1 MSPRPLEEVTGRLSE
16 IEALDGLA
24 EWAQKIVRTAVPQ
37 ESRLKDV
44 LSGTWL
50 GHPAHPPLTD
60 VVIGAWTGALVLDL
74 FGDERSDGAARR
86 LVGAGILAAV
96 PTALTGLSDWAELR
110 DGARRLGAVH
120 ALGNSTALVLNT
132 LSWAVRG
139 NGRRR
144 TGVALSLLAFGAA
157 SASAWLGGHLAFGKG
172 VGVDQTVFQES
183 PSEWTEVAEP
193 GDLTE
198 GALVR
203 REVDGVGVLLVRSE
217 GAIHAVADRCNHR
230 GCSLSE
236 GELRDGTIVCPCH
249 GSAFRLDGTLVKGP
263 ATASQPA
270 FEVRA
275 AGGRVEIRQ
284 PQAS

>member
-1 MSPRPLEEVTGRLSE
+1 MSPRPLEDVTGRLSE
-16 IEALDGLA
+16 IEAVDA
-24 EWAQKIVRTAVPQ
+24 PSDWAQKIVRTAVPQ

-110 DGARRLGAVH
+110 DGTRRLGAVH

-139 NGRRR
+139 KSRRN
-144 TGVALSLLAFGAA
+144 TGVALSLLAYGAA
-157 SASAWLGGHLAFGKG
+157 SASAWLGGHLVFGKG
-172 VGVDQTVFQES
+172 VGVDQTVFQQS
-183 PSEWTEVAEP
+183 PSEWTGVAEP
-193 GDLTE
+193 GELTE

-203 REVDGVGVLLVRSE
+203 REVDGVGILLVRSE
-217 GAIHAVADRCNHR
+217 GEIHAIADRCNHR
-230 GCSLSE
+230 GCSLSA
-236 GELRDGTIVCPCH
+236 GELRDDTIVCPCH

-270 FEVRA
+270 FEARA

-284 PQAS
+284 AQAS

>member
-1 MSPRPLEEVTGRLSE
+1 MEDGAERLSE
-16 IEALDGLA
+16 LEAADGVS
-24 EWAQKIVRTAVPQ
+24 EWAQKAVRGAVPQ
-37 ESRLKDV
+37 ESRLKDA

-50 GHPAHPPLTD
+50 GHPVHPPLTD
-60 VVIGAWTGALVLDL
+60 VVIGTWTGALLLDL

-86 LVGAGILAAV
+86 LLGLGVVAAV

-110 DGARRLGAVH
+110 GGTRRLGAVH
-120 ALGNSTALVLNT
+120 ALGNSTALVVNT
-132 LSWAVRG
+132 LSWAARG
-139 NGRRR
+139 RGRRG

-172 VGVDQTVFQES
+172 VGVDQTVFDDG
-183 PSEWTEVAEP
+183 PTDWTQVAEP
-193 GDLTE
+193 GELTE
-198 GALVR
+198 DALVR
-203 REVDGVGVLLVRSE
+203 KEVGRVGVLLVRSE
-217 GAIHAVADRCNHR
+217 GTIHAIADRCNHR

-249 GSAFRLDGTLVKGP
+249 GSAFRLDGTVVKGP
-263 ATASQPA
+263 AAASQPA

-275 AGGRVEIRQ
+275 GDGRVEIRQ